1 MILTPLDRL
10 SEYAT
15 SITKEEI
22 KSALKQAPN
31 PEGSTINLIAAQ
43 DFASVITD
51 PREYQI
57 ELFERAKKQNTIAVL
72 DTGIILH
79 TPQQSGSLT
88 LMQDLVRR

>member
-1 MILTPLDRL
+1 MILTLLDRL
-10 SEYAT
+10 SEYAVSMT
-15 SITKEEI
+15 NEQI
-22 KSALKQAPN
+22 KSAIKQAPS
-31 PEGSTINLIAAQ
+31 PEGSTVRLIAEQ

-79 TPQQSGSLT
+79 IP
-88 LMQDLVRR
+88 